1 MIEKQ
6 RTYLPPL
13 QRGSVI
19 NDRYEIRRSL
29 GIGGMGEVF
38 LADDRTSLHLVALKI
53 VRPDTRMP
61 GDDEA
66 LRLEMIIAR
75 RVASPNVCRVHDLV
89 PSPYGPILV
98 MEYIVGKTLHQ
109 DIRQRKGHGGYSC
122 DEFRRIA
129 SDVCQGVAAIH
140 ATGLV
145 HGDIKPGNV
154 MVTSNPDG
162 SLDRAVVLDFGFA
175 KERGGLAGARGPDTP
190 PDGGTANYMAPERIL
205 SGGASFEDDLYA
217 LGLTLWEMW
226 TCSVPEPGDNP
237 RTRPMRQQTKFD
249 VLAGLSVDEIKQ
261 IFWCLSSD
269 PEQRMAGRH
278 LVFFN
283 PGNPTVSSV
292 QIRRERLDPGP
303 PPGRNASKTFVGGS
317 QSLLVTFAANAP
329 ELVGELIALDRPM
342 LSIGRR
348 NDVDI
353 VVPEST
359 VSGHHANLTWSNG
372 SWRVEDVGSTNGTYV
387 EHTYKTRKVV
397 DLLHGGEV
405 QLGELRLKLVSFGR
419 GTLAHKRA
427 HAFLLRR
434 DGLTGL
440 LTRDRLV
447 KALDEEC
454 AFSEWIEQSLCLA
467 RYEIRGPNQL
477 VSDRPTITEMLAL
490 RRAAA
495 RIVELTDELL
505 LSLIAV
511 TAGRT
516 RPLRFAVI
524 MVGPGPQEAQ
534 NLVEQVVG
542 QMEGLLPEGLE
553 LVASI
558 ACYKAGMNVR
568 SLIDQE

>member
-1 MIEKQ
+1 MTQPQ
-6 RTYLPPL
+6 RTYLAPL
-13 QRGSVI
+13 ERGSVI
-19 NDRYEIRRSL
+19 NNRYEIRRSL

-38 LADDRTSLHLVALKI
+38 LADDRTTLQPVALKI
-53 VRPDTRMP
+53 VRADTRMP

-66 LRLEMIIAR
+66 LRQEMIVAR

-98 MEYIVGKTLHQ
+98 MEYIFGKTLHQ
-109 DIRQRKGHGGYSC
+109 DIRMRKGHGGYSC
-122 DEFRRIA
+122 DEFRHIA
-129 SDVCQGVAAIH
+129 SDVCQGLAAIH

-154 MVTSNPDG
+154 MVTSNPDKT
-162 SLDRAVVLDFGFA
+162 LDRAVVLDFGFA
-175 KERGGLAGARGPDTP
+175 KERGMLTARAPDMP

-205 SGGASFEDDLYA
+205 SGGASIEDDLYA

-249 VLAGLSVDEIKQ
+249 VGLSVDEIKQ
-261 IFWCLSSD
+261 IFWCLSED

-278 LVFFN
+278 LRFFN
-283 PGNPTVSSV
+283 PAIPTMSSG
-292 QIRRERLDPGP
+292 QIRRERLEAGP
-303 PPGRNASKTFVGGS
+303 PPGRNAAKTFVGGT
-317 QSLLVTFAANAP
+317 QSLLVTFAANTP
-329 ELVGELIALDRPM
+329 ELVGELIPLDKP
-342 LSIGRR
+342 LLTIGRR
-348 NDVDI
+348 TDVDI

-359 VSGHHANLTWSNG
+359 VSGHHASLTWSNG
-372 SWRVEDVGSTNGTYV
+372 SWRIEDVGSTNGTYV
-387 EHTYKTRKVV
+387 EYTYKPRKVV

-419 GTLAHKRA
+419 GSQHHERARALLA
-427 HAFLLRR
+427 RR

-440 LTRDRLV
+440 LTRERFV

-454 AFSEWIEQSLCLA
+454 AFSGWIEQTLCLA

-477 VSDRPTITEMLAL
+477 VSDRATITEMLAL

-516 RPLRFAVI
+516 GPLRFAVI
-524 MVGPGPQEAQ
+524 MVGPGQQEAL

-542 QMEGLLPEGLE
+542 QMEGLLPDGLD

-558 ACYKAGMNVR
+558 ACYEPGMNIH
-568 SLIDQE
+568 SLIDPIEP